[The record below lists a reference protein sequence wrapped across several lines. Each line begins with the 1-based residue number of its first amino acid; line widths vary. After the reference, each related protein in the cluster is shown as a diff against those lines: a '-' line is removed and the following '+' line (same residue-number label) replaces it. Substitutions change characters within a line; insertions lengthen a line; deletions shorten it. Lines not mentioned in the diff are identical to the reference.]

1 MLSLREYSKKRSR
14 AEQTTRDYLARL
26 GAKAMYQD
34 GERVLSTGDMIRIEA
49 SLYLVECG
57 LAVSTACRLVEM
69 AAAEFEALTVD
80 EDHSA
85 WIVWRPAADEV
96 TVDEHWIVHTADEAV
111 SLMYEHDDAFIL
123 PIRRILRAALNRA
136 LAEAQAHA

>member
-14 AEQTTRDYLARL
+14 AEQTTRDYLARM
-26 GAKAMYQD
+26 GAKAMYVE

-69 AAAEFEALTVD
+69 AAAEFEALTVN

-85 WIVWRPAADEV
+85 WIVWRPADEV
-96 TVDEHWIVHTADEAV
+96 AIEEHWVVHTADEAV
-111 SLMYEHDDAFIL
+111 LLMYEHDDAFFL

-136 LAEAQAHA
+136 LGKVRADA